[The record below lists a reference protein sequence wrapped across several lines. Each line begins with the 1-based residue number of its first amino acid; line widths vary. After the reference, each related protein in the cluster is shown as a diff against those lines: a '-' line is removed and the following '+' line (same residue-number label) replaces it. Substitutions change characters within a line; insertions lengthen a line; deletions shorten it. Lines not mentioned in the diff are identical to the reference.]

1 MASRRRPGADTP
13 DLFTPVA
20 EAPEP
25 VEAAGFIGATFLAYA
40 RAVNGARQVCDVRDG
55 LKPVHRRILWD
66 LDRNRVTPDRA
77 HVKCARIT
85 GDTVAKFHPHGTQSV
100 YDALVRLAQPFNT
113 LVPLVDF
120 HGNVGSP
127 DFPPAAERY
136 TECRLARAAVEL
148 LAEVDA
154 GTVDLQPN
162 YDGLEIEPVV
172 LPARF
177 PNLLVNGT
185 VGIGVGMATVIPPH
199 DPRAVCAAALHLI
212 ANRNATVD
220 ELAAI
225 VQGPDFPS
233 GGTIVNASALAD
245 VYRSGRG
252 RVILR
257 GTWIVEDAK
266 RGAKRIVI
274 TSMPYSQGA
283 TASASELCA
292 RVAKL
297 ATDGKLAGVRDVIN
311 ESSEEDTRVVIELR
325 AEASVEQVIAVL
337 LKETRLQTT
346 VGVAMVA
353 LNAAGV
359 PQAYNLRTVL
369 EAWVV
374 HRVEVIER
382 RSRRRLEKIA
392 ERLHLLEGLLAVLVD
407 IDRAIAIIRAADDV
421 AAARAGLIQ
430 VFSLSVL
437 QADFVLDLTLRRL
450 TRLARVEVEKE
461 ADELRRER
469 KRLEALVESPT
480 KLRRQVGVE
489 LEETAGLFEG
499 YERRT
504 VLSDAE
510 LVVPAAVALPD
521 DPIEVV
527 VTDRGYLQAFR
538 TSAKVRAPKEGA
550 VLRRLDTSTAAQ
562 IVALTSTGQLHRIV
576 GAVVPIERPTAQQNL
591 IALDGDEAVLWWTTA
606 PALATD
612 LLLVTSGGQIK
623 RIAGDDVAGGDRK
636 GGISIVKLDEG
647 ERVVAAIGF
656 PAGPL
661 LLATAQGQAIRFVPD
676 DVRPMGRSA
685 AGVRGLKLAA
695 GDAVVGAMAAPEGS
709 EVVVWHTTG
718 LAKRVPVEE
727 VPVQGRAGK
736 GVRLSPVD
744 KRRGTVSAVFPGSAT
759 LLVGMADGSVVEL
772 PAVRVTTGGRETS
785 ASKIRALDA
794 TPAWVS
800 LR

>member
-1 MASRRRPGADTP
+1 MASRRRPGPETP
-13 DLFTPVA
+13 ELFTPVA

-25 VEAAGFIGATFLAYA
+25 VEAADFIGATFLAYA

-85 GDTVAKFHPHGTQSV
+85 GDTVAKYHPHGTASV

-120 HGNVGSP
+120 HGNAGSP
-127 DFPPAAERY
+127 DFPAAAERY
-136 TECRLARAAVEL
+136 TECRLSRAAVEL

-154 GTVDLQPN
+154 GTVDLIPN
-162 YDGLEIEPVV
+162 YDGLEYEPAV

-212 ANRNATVD
+212 ADRNATV
-220 ELAAI
+220 EALAAI

-233 GGTIVNASALAD
+233 GGTVVNASALPD

-252 RVILR
+252 RVIVR
-257 GTWIVEDAK
+257 GTWVIEEAK
-266 RGAKRIVI
+266 RGAKRIVV
-274 TSMPYSQGA
+274 TALPYSQGS

-292 RVAKL
+292 KVVKL
-297 ATDGKLAGVRDVIN
+297 VTDGKLGGVRDVVN

-325 AEASVEQVIAVL
+325 AEASVDQVLAVL

-359 PQAYNLRTVL
+359 PQAYNLRTLL
-369 EAWVV
+369 EAWVT

-421 AAARAGLIQ
+421 AAARSELMAA
-430 VFSLSVL
+430 FSISVP

-450 TRLARVEVEKE
+450 TRLARVEVQTE
-461 ADELRRER
+461 ADELRREQR
-469 KRLEALVESPT
+469 TLQTLVESPAR
-480 KLRRQVGVE
+480 LRRQVGTE
-489 LEETAGLFEG
+489 LEATAELFEG

-504 VLSDAE
+504 ELTDAE
-510 LVVPAAVALPD
+510 ITVPTAVAIPD

-538 TSAKVRAPKEGA
+538 TSAKVRAPKDG
-550 VLRRLDTSTAAQ
+550 VVVRRLETSTASQ
-562 IVALTSTGQLHRIV
+562 LVAVTTTGQLHRIV
-576 GAVVPIERPTAQQNL
+576 GAVVPTDRPTAQQNL
-591 IALDGDEAVLWWTTA
+591 IPLEGDEAVLTWTTA
-606 PALATD
+606 TAFPPD
-612 LLLVTSGGQIK
+612 LLLVTSGGQVK
-623 RIAGDDVAGGDRK
+623 RIAGDDLAGGDRK
-636 GGISIVKLDEG
+636 GGISIVKLDDG
-647 ERVVAAIGF
+647 ERVVAALAYGS
-656 PAGPL
+656 GPML
-661 LLATAQGQAIRFVPD
+661 LITAQGQAIRFVPD
-676 DVRPMGRSA
+676 DVRPMGRAA
-685 AGVRGLKLAA
+685 AGVRGIKLAS
-695 GDAVVGAMAAPEGS
+695 GDAVVGACAAPDGAD
-709 EVVVWHTTG
+709 VVVWHVTG
-718 LAKRVPVEE
+718 LSKRVALEE

-744 KRRGTVSAVFPGSAT
+744 KRRGAVSAVFPGGVT
-759 LLVGMADGSVVEL
+759 LLVGQPDGSALEF
-772 PAVRVTTGGRETS
+772 PASRVTAGGRD
-785 ASKIRALDA
+785 AAPSKPRSLDA
-794 TPAWVS
+794 TPTWVVM
-800 LR
+800 R